1 MPVLLA
7 GRMPVPEIMDS
18 YGFYLAQPWWLM
30 AGLVIVPMIWLARR
44 NLASLGPARRGAAVV
59 LRALA
64 VLILVVLLAR
74 PMLVRQSH
82 RATVIAVVDRS
93 QSIPAQLGDAALDY
107 LSRAVAA
114 GRGVNQLAVVDV
126 AEAASISKLP
136 SSDTAIRRRNTTLT
150 GSQSRLAGGVEMALA
165 IAPPDTA
172 ARIVLLSEG
181 NETEGDLKEAARTA
195 AANGIPIDVLPLEYH
210 YDREVLFKRL
220 VAPPRARSGQTV
232 SLRFVLNSTADIR
245 GRLMLTLNGEPVD
258 LVPDSPEVAIPVEL
272 SAGTN
277 VKTVSIPVGTRGL
290 HNFDAV
296 FLPDD
301 PQQDRIVENNRASAM
316 TYVAGP
322 GHVLVVDADNQSAE
336 TLLQVLRGT
345 DMEAR
350 YLPATS
356 LPDDLALLLD
366 TDAIVLANVDC
377 GSLTFQQQE
386 MLCRYVND
394 LGGGL
399 VLTGGPNA
407 FGAGGWIGSPVAQIL
422 PVDLDPPQKKQLPK
436 GALVLI
442 MHACEMPQ
450 GNYWG
455 KKVAAAAVGTLSRLD
470 LVGILAYNWQGTGN
484 WVRPLDPVGDKE
496 KVIAAIEG
504 MQMGDMPS
512 LHDHLQAAY
521 DALVKCDAA
530 QKHVIV
536 ISDGDPA
543 APTPQLLSQLAAAQ
557 ITCTGVCIFPHSPAS
572 KGTLQQMAIATNGRY
587 YDVTD
592 PTTLPQIFIKEA
604 QVVRRALIIEEPFMP
619 QIALG
624 LSEILKGVTPPLPNL
639 DGYVLTGPKGGL
651 NQLVLATHQAD
662 PLLATCQSGLGR
674 CVAFTS
680 SADSRWASRWL
691 SWSDFARFWEQVV
704 RWAGKPAQSTEC
716 EISTDVE
723 GQEATVRVE
732 AFDTDGKSL
741 QLTSLQGQVLT
752 PEMKAEPLQ
761 LTQTGPG
768 QYSGRFRAAAS
779 GSYIVNLHYRRSAPE
794 EAAGDGGMGLQPMN
808 PRQDADAT
816 MSRLANAIVTVPFAP
831 EFRDL
836 SDNVPLLRE
845 VSRLTGGRVYSLAS
859 DPNRANLY
867 DYAGLTFP
875 QTHLPLLQPLMLA
888 WLVVFLLDVAVRRV
902 VLDVRAAL
910 RRIRGWLTRTVKR
923 EEDQM
928 ISRLQARRQKLRE
941 QWSAKTADSVLSK
954 HYEGAAKYEGEL
966 LTAEP
971 RREPE
976 PPREERAKKPE
987 GPKQRET
994 THIDQLLKAKRKKAG
1009 RGEDLGTTD
1018 D

>member
-1 MPVLLA
+1 
-7 GRMPVPEIMDS
+7 MPVPRMMNA
-18 YGFYLAQPWWLM
+18 YGFYLGQPWWLV
-30 AGLVIVPMIWLARR
+30 AGLVIIPMIWLARR
-44 NLASLGPARRGAAVV
+44 NLAVLGAGRRTAAVV

-64 VLILVVLLAR
+64 VLVLVVLLAR
-74 PMLVRQSH
+74 PMLVRESR

-93 QSIPAQLGDAALDY
+93 QSIPAPLADAALDY

-114 GRGVNQLAVVDV
+114 NRGTNQLAVVDV

-136 SSDTAIRRRNTTLT
+136 SGDTTIRKRNTTLT
-150 GSQSRLAGGVEMALA
+150 GRQSRLAAGVEMALA

-181 NETEGDLKEAARTA
+181 NETEGDLKEAAQTA
-195 AANGIPIDVLPLEYH
+195 AANGIPIDVLPLEYR
-210 YDREVLFKRL
+210 YDSEVLFKRV

-232 SLRFVLNSTADIR
+232 SLRFVLNSTADVR
-245 GRLMLTLNGEPVD
+245 GKLMLTLNGEPVD
-258 LVPDSPEVAIPVEL
+258 LVPDSPEVAVPVEL
-272 SAGTN
+272 SAGTS
-277 VKTVSIPVGTRGL
+277 VKTVSIPVGTRGI
-290 HNFDAV
+290 HNFSAV
-296 FLPDD
+296 FIPDD
-301 PQQDRIVENNRASAM
+301 PKQDRIVENNRASAI

-322 GHVLVVDADNQSAE
+322 GHVLVVDTDNASAQM
-336 TLLQVLRGT
+336 LLQALRGT
-345 DMEAR
+345 DMGVR
-350 YLPATS
+350 YLNAAN
-356 LPDDLALLLD
+356 LPDELALLLD

-377 GSLTFQQQE
+377 GSLTFEQQE

-399 VLTGGPNA
+399 IVTGGPNA

-436 GALVLI
+436 GALALI

-450 GNYWG
+450 GNFWG

-470 LVGILAYNWQGTGN
+470 LVGILAYDGAGMGAGN
-484 WVRPLDPVGDKE
+484 WVRNLAPVGDKD
-496 KVIAAIEG
+496 KVVAAIEQ

-512 LHDHLQAAY
+512 LHDLLQQAY

-530 QKHVIV
+530 QKHVIA

-543 APTPQLLSQLAAAQ
+543 APTPQLLNQLAAAR
-557 ITCTGVCIFPHSPAS
+557 ITCTGVCIYPHSPAS
-572 KGTLQQMAIATNGRY
+572 KQSLQQLAMATNGRY

-592 PTTLPQIFIKEA
+592 PATLPQIFIKEA
-604 QVVRRALIIEEPFMP
+604 QVVRRSLIVEESFAP
-619 QIALG
+619 QVAFG

-680 SADSRWASRWL
+680 SADSRWAGKWL
-691 SWSDFARFWEQVV
+691 QWGDFARFWEQVV
-704 RWAGKPAQSTEC
+704 RWAGRPAQSTEC

-732 AFDTDGKSL
+732 AIDNQGKSV
-741 QLTSLQGQVLT
+741 QLAAIQGQVLT
-752 PEMKAEPLQ
+752 PEMKAEPLL

-768 QYSGRFRAAAS
+768 QYSGRFKAPAS
-779 GSYIVNLHYRRSAPE
+779 GSYVVNLHYRKSGAE
-794 EAAGDGGMGLQPMN
+794 EASG
-808 PRQDADAT
+808 
-816 MSRLANAIVTVPFAP
+816 LANAIVTMPFAP

-836 SDNVPLLRE
+836 CDNAPLMRE
-845 VSRLTGGRVYSLAS
+845 VSRITGGRVYSLSA
-859 DPNRANLY
+859 DPNQANLY

-875 QTHLPLLQPLMLA
+875 QTHLPLLRPLLLA
-888 WLVVFLLDVAVRRV
+888 WLVIFLLDVATRRV
-902 VLDVRAAL
+902 VLDVRAMG
-910 RRIRGWLTRTVKR
+910 RRVKAWLTRAVQR
-923 EEDQM
+923 EEDQT
-928 ISRLQARRQKLRE
+928 ISRLQARRQRLRE
-941 QWSAKTADSVLSK
+941 QWSTKTAEAPGSK

-971 RREPE
+971 KREPDAPKEEETKE
-976 PPREERAKKPE
+976 PPSGKKRP
-987 GPKQRET
+987 ET
-994 THIDQLLKAKRKKAG
+994 TYIDQLLQAKRKKTGHDRDKGA
-1009 RGEDLGTTD
+1009 TD
-1018 D
+1018 E

>member
-1 MPVLLA
+1 MPVL
-7 GRMPVPEIMDS
+7 RMTNA
-18 YGFYLAQPWWLM
+18 YGFYLGQPWWLL
-30 AGLVIVPMIWLARR
+30 AGLVIIPMIWLARR
-44 NLASLGPARRGAAVV
+44 NLAALGAGRRAAAIV
-59 LRALA
+59 LRVLA
-64 VLILVVLLAR
+64 VLILVVLLTR
-74 PMLVRQSH
+74 PMLVRESR

-93 QSIPAQLGDAALDY
+93 QSIPTPLGDAALDY

-136 SSDTAIRRRNTTLT
+136 SGDTTIRRRNTTLT
-150 GSQSRLAGGVEMALA
+150 GRQSRLASGVEMAMA

-210 YDREVLFKRL
+210 YDSEVLFKR
-220 VAPPRARSGQTV
+220 VAAPPRARSGQTI

-245 GRLMLTLNGEPVD
+245 GKLLLTLNGEPVD
-258 LVPDSPEVAIPVEL
+258 LVPGSPEVAVPVEL
-272 SAGTN
+272 RAGTN
-277 VKTVSIPVGTRGL
+277 VKTVSIPIGTRGI
-290 HNFDAV
+290 HNFNAV
-296 FLPDD
+296 FMPDD
-301 PQQDRIVENNRASAM
+301 PKQDRIAENNRASAM

-322 GHVLVVDADNQSAE
+322 GHILVVDADNTSSQA
-336 TLLQVLRGT
+336 LLQALRGT
-345 DMEAR
+345 DMEVR
-350 YLPATS
+350 YLAAAS
-356 LPDDLALLLD
+356 LPDDLAMLLD

-377 GSLTFQQQE
+377 ASLTFQQQE

-399 VLTGGPNA
+399 IMTGGPSA
-407 FGAGGWIGSPVAQIL
+407 FGAGGWIGSPVAAIL

-442 MHACEMPQ
+442 MHACEMPD

-470 LVGILAYNWQGTGN
+470 LVGILSYDWTASGN
-484 WVRPLDPVGDKE
+484 WVFPLGPVGDKD
-496 KVIAAIEG
+496 KVVAAIEQ

-543 APTPQLLSQLAAAQ
+543 APTPQLLSQLAAAK
-557 ITCTGVCIFPHSPAS
+557 ITCTGVCIFPHAPAS
-572 KGTLQQMAIATNGRY
+572 KLSLQEMAMATNGRY

-604 QVVRRALIIEEPFMP
+604 QVVRRSLIIEEPFTP
-619 QIALG
+619 QVTFG
-624 LSEILKGVTPPLPNL
+624 LSEILKGVTAPLPTLN
-639 DGYVLTGPKGGL
+639 GYVLTGPKGGL
-651 NQLVLATHQAD
+651 NQLVLATYQAD

-680 SADSRWASRWL
+680 SADSRWAGPWL
-691 SWSDFARFWEQVV
+691 QWADFARFWEQVV
-704 RWAGKPAQSTEC
+704 RWAGRPAQSTEC

-723 GQEATVRVE
+723 GQEATVNVE
-732 AFDTDGKSL
+732 AFDADGKSL
-741 QLTSLQGQVLT
+741 QLAAIQGQVLT

-768 QYSGRFRAAAS
+768 QYSGRFRAPAS
-779 GSYIVNLHYRRSAPE
+779 GSYIVNLHYRKAGPE
-794 EAAGDGGMGLQPMN
+794 GATRVEGVPPSDRG
-808 PRQDADAT
+808 QDARDTTA
-816 MSRLANAIVTVPFAP
+816 SRLANAIITVPFAP

-836 SDNVPLLRE
+836 SDNAPLLKE
-845 VSRLTGGRVYSLAS
+845 VSRITGGRVLSLSS
-859 DPNRANLY
+859 DPNETNLY

-875 QTHLPLLQPLMLA
+875 QTHLPLLRPLMLA

-902 VLDVRAAL
+902 VIDVRAAL
-910 RRIRGWLTRTVKR
+910 RRVKAWLTRAVRR
-923 EEDQM
+923 EEDQT

-941 QWSAKTADSVLSK
+941 QWSARKAEAVLSK
-954 HYEGAAKYEGEL
+954 HYEGAEKYEGEL

-971 RREPE
+971 KREPE
-976 PPREERAKKPE
+976 TSKEKEGKGPAGQRPRTEA
-987 GPKQRET
+987 
-994 THIDQLLKAKRKKAG
+994 THIDQLLQAKRKKAG
-1009 RGEDLGTTD
+1009 HNKERGATD
-1018 D
+1018 G